1 MNLLKGTSA
10 VITGSGR
17 GIGRAYAKAMAREG
31 AQIVVNDIDAD
42 EAERVVTEIKTDGG
56 EAVANGDNI
65 ADWRGAGRLISQCVG
80 AFGKIDVLI
89 NNAAIHH
96 ATPIWEETEAQYDE
110 TLHVVLKG
118 TFNPSRHALS
128 HMVPKK
134 SGCIINVT
142 SGAQAGLLGQS
153 VYGAAKAGVASFT
166 YTWALELA
174 PYNIRVNAISPLAA
188 TRLGAAMQAKVP
200 SYVEKGYPP
209 ENLGPLA
216 VFLASDD
223 ARYITGQV
231 IRLDGNILSLF
242 SHPKPVH
249 PVIQPNGWTVDDLRK
264 YFKETI
270 GKNLEPVGL
279 RAARYEYYDGLGA
292 E

>member
-1 MNLLKGTSA
+1 MKLLQGTSA

-31 AQIVVNDIDAD
+31 ARIVVNDVDAD
-42 EAERVVTEIKTDGG
+42 EAEKVVTEIKMEGG
-56 EAVANGDNI
+56 VAVANGDSI
-65 ADWRGAGRLISQCVG
+65 ADWRGAGRLINQCVSE
-80 AFGKIDVLI
+80 FGSIDVLI

-96 ATPIWEETEAQYDE
+96 ATPIWEETEAEYDE
-110 TLHVVLKG
+110 TLRVVLKG
-118 TFNPSRHALS
+118 TFNPTRHALT

-142 SGAQAGLLGQS
+142 SGAQAGLMGQS

-174 PYNIRVNAISPLAA
+174 PHDIRVNAISPLAA
-188 TRLGAAMQAKVP
+188 TRLGAAMKAKVP

-209 ENLGPLA
+209 EILGPLA

-231 IRLDGNILSLF
+231 IRLDGNVLSLF
-242 SHPKPVH
+242 SHPRPIH
-249 PVIQPNGWTVDDLRK
+249 PVIQPSGWTVEDLRK
-264 YFKETI
+264 YFKDTI
-270 GKNLEPVGL
+270 GRNLEPVGL
-279 RAARYEYYDGLGA
+279 RAARYEYYDGLSA
-292 E
+292 K